1 MQHGKWEKAR
11 NSLTRVRDTEQEV
24 EDEVLMIREAIEF
37 EKEAIS
43 SNYSALWKD
52 KSIRHR
58 LILAL
63 ILNAGQQITGQ
74 GSLNS
79 YSTIIYKKVRGS
91 LNAGAQTCMRE
102 F

>member
-1 MQHGKWEKAR
+1 
-11 NSLTRVRDTEQEV
+11 
-24 EDEVLMIREAIEF
+24 MIREAIEF

-79 YSTIIYKKVRGS
+79 YSSIST
-91 LNAGAQTCMRE
+91 
-102 F
+102 

>member
-1 MQHGKWEKAR
+1 MLTKLPQLPETPRWYIQHGKIEQGR
-11 NSLTRVRDTEQEV
+11 RSLARVRDTEQEV
-24 EDEVLMIREAIEF
+24 EDEALMIREAIEF

-79 YSTIIYKKVRGS
+79 YSSIST
-91 LNAGAQTCMRE
+91 
-102 F
+102 

>member
-1 MQHGKWEKAR
+1 
-11 NSLTRVRDTEQEV
+11 
-24 EDEVLMIREAIEF
+24 MIREAIEF

-63 ILNAGQQITGQ
+63 ILNAGQQVTGQ

-79 YSTIIYKKVRGS
+79 YSSISTSSFSRSFHPLSRFQKMKRLI
-91 LNAGAQTCMRE
+91 LM
-102 F
+102 